1 MILYANVDD
10 LALIINEVLPQDLFK
25 KVSSFNYENIKN
37 KKRHTNHEDWQE
49 TLHKDNY
56 SNKTMEQVRTVDSV
70 ATYNNEKYEYVDKIF
85 KDVLDIIINC
95 EWLPYQKN
103 SSLSLSYYEYD
114 KYAGI
119 NWHDDTSHTLNY
131 SLYIHDEWNKNW
143 GGETLIDT
151 GRGLPLCAS
160 PVSNSLLVIKN
171 NVPHKVCA
179 VTGSKKRKVLQ
190 LRGIFYN

>member
-56 SNKTMEQVRTVDSV
+56 SNKTMEQVRTVNSV
-70 ATYNNEKYEYVDKIF
+70 ATYNNEKYDYVDKIF

-95 EWLPYQKN
+95 EWLPFQKN

-131 SLYIHDEWNKNW
+131 SLYIHEEWNKNW

-171 NVPHKVCA
+171 NVHHKVCA

>member
-10 LALIINEVLPQDLFK
+10 LALIINDVLPQDLFK

-37 KKRHTNHEDWQE
+37 KKRNTNHEDWQE

-70 ATYNNEKYEYVDKIF
+70 ATYNNEKYDYVDKIF

-95 EWLPYQKN
+95 EWLPFQKN

-171 NVPHKVCA
+171 NVHHKVCA